1 MSSTDNTGLGL
12 FDDAASAVGNFPTAL
27 RGYDRTAV
35 DDYVRTLEASV
46 VQSRRRATQLEQQVA
61 ALQDQVAASTDKSS
75 ASDLDYSNLGGRAN
89 DILRLAQEQAR
100 ELVENATIEAEKV
113 KENARREADS
123 LRSTAAREGDAI
135 KTGGVAEIDQLRE
148 QAERRAPGADRE
160 VQGRGRSRSLPP
172 PAGRR
177 SHSAAKR
184 TTRPR
189 PRARTPTST
198 PRTCG
203 VPQSAR
209 RPRSASRWPAEREQ
223 AVAQLK
229 QAHDQAQ
236 SRTAELLAEATKH
249 HDQSAERLE
258 ADIAEAARIRADA
271 MAEAEQAKE
280 EALRES
286 DARIATAK
294 KQATAIS
301 ERTQQEFT
309 WRKQQLRRETELL
322 HQRKQAVLS
331 QLASLSALAEQTAN
345 AFPDLDDP
353 ADLEGDEPGD
363 ATVLR
368 SGTGGPD
375 QGDNEIPPT
384 TRRPRRWRSAP
395 ARTPKP
401 AAEGKNGG
409 SRGGSGSSKPVP
421 QPEPEVDGDATVLI
435 SSNDMPAGTQHL
447 SGRKRL
453 DPGRT
458 NGERRAGRD
467 GRPAAASP
475 IACRERGD
483 HLSTPFLGDCRDLIP
498 ARRNLV
504 QL

>member
-1 MSSTDNTGLGL
+1 M
-12 FDDAASAVGNFPTAL
+12 A
-27 RGYDRTAV
+27 
-35 DDYVRTLEASV
+35 
-46 VQSRRRATQLEQQVA
+46 
-61 ALQDQVAASTDKSS
+61 
-75 ASDLDYSNLGGRAN
+75 
-89 DILRLAQEQAR
+89 
-100 ELVENATIEAEKV
+100 
-113 KENARREADS
+113 
-123 LRSTAAREGDAI
+123 
-135 KTGGVAEIDQLRE
+135 
-148 QAERRAPGADRE
+148 
-160 VQGRGRSRSLPP
+160 
-172 PAGRR
+172 
-177 SHSAAKR
+177 
-184 TTRPR
+184 
-189 PRARTPTST
+189 
-198 PRTCG
+198 
-203 VPQSAR
+203 
-209 RPRSASRWPAEREQ
+209 AEREQ

-229 QAHDQAQ
+229 QAHDEAQA
-236 SRTAELLAEATKH
+236 RTAELLAEATKH

-258 ADIAEAARIRADA
+258 ADIAEAARIRAEA

-286 DARIATAK
+286 DARVATAK

-368 SGTGGPD
+368 SGPSGAD
-375 QGDNEIPPT
+375 QGEDEIAADDAPT
-384 TRRPRRWRSAP
+384 ETVASGP

-409 SRGGSGSSKPVP
+409 SRGGSGGSKAVP

-447 SGRKRL
+447 SGQK
-453 DPGRT
+453 G
-458 NGERRAGRD
+458 
-467 GRPAAASP
+467 
-475 IACRERGD
+475 
-483 HLSTPFLGDCRDLIP
+483 STGS
-498 ARRNLV
+498 N
-504 QL
+504 